1 MLDAQFFERSYR
13 FCVCVCV
20 LDQVVVKFFPPV
32 SGKEDFVGQLGV
44 RRFKDEC
51 LIS

>member
-1 MLDAQFFERSYR
+1 MLSFLRGVTGF
-13 FCVCVCV
+13 VCVCF
-20 LDQVVVKFFPPV
+20 LDQVVVKCFPPV
-32 SGKEDFVGQLGV
+32 SGKEDFVGQLGI

>member
-1 MLDAQFFERSYR
+1 M
-13 FCVCVCV
+13 CVF
-20 LDQVVVKFFPPV
+20 LEQVVVKFFPPV
-32 SGKEDFVGQLGV
+32 SGKEDFAGQLGV

>member
-1 MLDAQFFERSYR
+1 MLSSLRGVTGF
-13 FCVCVCV
+13 VCVFF
-20 LDQVVVKFFPPV
+20 LDQVVVKFFLPV